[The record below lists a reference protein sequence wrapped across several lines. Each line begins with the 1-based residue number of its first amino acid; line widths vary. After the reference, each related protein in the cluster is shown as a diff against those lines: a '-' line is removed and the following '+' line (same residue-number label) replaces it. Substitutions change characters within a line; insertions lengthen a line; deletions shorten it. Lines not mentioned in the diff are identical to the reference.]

1 MRVCDKCGTQVK
13 DGLSFCQKCGN
24 ILGEAA
30 TSANQ
35 TATYP
40 PVPAKPKKKIGCLT
54 VLLWIFFLPIMIIVT
69 IAKSEKMSKKQK
81 AIWIMA
87 LVVVFLLIGIFA
99 PRDDT
104 STPNGTANSSPSPSS
119 QVENSAPA
127 EADMAETKT
136 DEVNKPAITSIEAS
150 DTTTSWETEVGG
162 VKKFTYY
169 ILPYEAEGNDIKIV
183 STNPDVAETKLL
195 DLVGV
200 TGKKVLTMSIITK
213 AIGTTSVFVK
223 SSDEAISSNE
233 FKVTV
238 TEKKEPPKD
247 TSRTVYV
254 TPTGSKYHYD
264 PQCGGKNS
272 TATTLNRAKS
282 MGLSSCSKCVN

>member
-1 MRVCDKCGTQVK
+1 MGD
-13 DGLSFCQKCGN
+13 
-24 ILGEAA
+24 AA
-30 TSANQ
+30 TSVNQ
-35 TATYP
+35 TATYSP
-40 PVPAKPKKKIGCLT
+40 LPEKPKKKIGCLT
-54 VLLWIFFLPIMIIVT
+54 VFLWIFFLPIMIIVT

-81 AIWIMA
+81 AIWITS

-99 PRDDT
+99 PKDDI
-104 STPNGTANSSPSPSS
+104 STPNGTVNSSPSQSS
-119 QVENSAPA
+119 QVDNFETAQ
-127 EADMAETKT
+127 ADTTKIKT
-136 DEVNKPAITSIEAS
+136 DEAIKPVITSIEVS
-150 DTTTSWETEVGG
+150 DTTSSWETEVGG
-162 VKKFTYY
+162 VKKITYY
-169 ILPYEAEGNDIKIV
+169 ILPYGAEENDIKIV

-213 AIGTTSVFVK
+213 AIGNTSVFVK
-223 SSDEAISSNE
+223 SADGSVSSNE

-247 TSRTVYV
+247 TGRTVYV
-254 TPTGSKYHYD
+254 TPTGSKYHHD

-282 MGLSSCSKCVN
+282 MGLSPCSKCVN